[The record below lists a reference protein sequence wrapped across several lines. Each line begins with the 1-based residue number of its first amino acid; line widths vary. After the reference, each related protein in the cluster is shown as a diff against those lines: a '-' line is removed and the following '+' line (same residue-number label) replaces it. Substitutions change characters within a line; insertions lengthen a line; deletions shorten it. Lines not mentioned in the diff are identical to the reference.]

1 MRQLTRLIFSIILL
15 AVAGQAAAQFQDEIV
30 VYEKKDQEG
39 VLSYTDIPSPG
50 ARPVIIPPT
59 NPADSVPVR
68 PPAPPE
74 PEPLQAA
81 RQPGTPEYQQNVQQ
95 QLDEYRQRQ
104 LEIRRERDS
113 ETRQKVGT
121 GVDAQRRE
129 E

>member
-1 MRQLTRLIFSIILL
+1 MRQLTTLFISISLL
-15 AVAGQAAAQFQDEIV
+15 AIAGQAAAQFRDDIV

-39 VLSYTDIPSPG
+39 VLSYSDIPSQG

-74 PEPLQAA
+74 AEPLQAA

-104 LEIRRERDS
+104 RELRRERDS